1 MDLSPRTFSPQS
13 ARLLLVQPTI
23 SGALSLIPLFDDQ
36 RLGVEYELSTSHESA
51 MRKLFRSS
59 APYQVVVCDTQLA
72 DIQNFLLLTHS
83 RTFHPAVPFIV
94 TAREVEHRSVRRA
107 LDEGALDFIR
117 APLDQEQAVKT
128 IRRALWHNWL
138 RKLIAQKDMATAK
151 YREHLAA
158 YPHDQRLDDA
168 FRSTCE
174 HVQASLAMMQRSG
187 MWIEELGDSLT
198 DLAIGLETQTRMHA
212 RVRLDAWARAT
223 DELVS

>member
-13 ARLLLVQPTI
+13 ARLLLVQPTS

-94 TAREVEHRSVRRA
+94 TAREAEHKSARRA
-107 LDEGALDFIR
+107 LHEGALD
-117 APLDQEQAVKT
+117 
-128 IRRALWHNWL
+128 
-138 RKLIAQKDMATAK
+138 
-151 YREHLAA
+151 
-158 YPHDQRLDDA
+158 
-168 FRSTCE
+168 
-174 HVQASLAMMQRSG
+174 
-187 MWIEELGDSLT
+187 
-198 DLAIGLETQTRMHA
+198 
-212 RVRLDAWARAT
+212 
-223 DELVS
+223 VSMLL